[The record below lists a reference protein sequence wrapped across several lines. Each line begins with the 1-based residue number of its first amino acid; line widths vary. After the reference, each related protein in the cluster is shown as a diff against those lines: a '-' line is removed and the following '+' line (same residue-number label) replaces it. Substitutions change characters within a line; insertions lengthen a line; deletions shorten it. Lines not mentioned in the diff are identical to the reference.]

1 MLLLCVTKRLE
12 KIEATNNVGEMNNY
26 KAKAIET
33 SLLNNSDSKYWN
45 PSLIKKDI
53 QNTFIQYAVNVTDTS

>member
-12 KIEATNNVGEMNNY
+12 KIEATNNVGEINNY

-45 PSLIKKDI
+45 PSLIIKDI
-53 QNTFIQYAVNVTDTS
+53 KNTFIQYAVNVTDTS